1 MYLHQ
6 LVYPFDTQ
14 KSSTFSLMS
23 HPIAV
28 GDAEAVP
35 DGREA
40 DAAGGHVRREL
51 LLAEGGAAQQARDR
65 GARVARD
72 APQPGRHLQE
82 REGARPRR
90 ALHQLHPCLHR
101 HQAGTKFSGH

>member
-14 KSSTFSLMS
+14 KSSAFSLLS

-72 APQPGRHLQE
+72 APQPGRHL
-82 REGARPRR
+82 
-90 ALHQLHPCLHR
+90 
-101 HQAGTKFSGH
+101 